1 MSDVLGYHT
10 MTKTHLTKDGSVY
23 IRHRNIQ
30 ALATDLT
37 KIKNESISF
46 LGSKIWNIFP
56 DEIKQQTSLNSFK
69 KSFENWKPQD
79 CSCRLCKVYITG
91 VSFPFTVVTTVKRFI
106 VCFFYP
112 TDTEL
117 FTFSTLISEMT

>member
-1 MSDVLGYHT
+1 
-10 MTKTHLTKDGSVY
+10 MTKTHLTKDGSVS

-30 ALATDLT
+30 AFATDLS

-69 KSFENWKPQD
+69 NHLKTGSHKIAHAD
-79 CSCRLCKVYITG
+79 CAMFILQ
-91 VSFPFTVVTTVKRFI
+91 VSVF
-106 VCFFYP
+106 
-112 TDTEL
+112 L
-117 FTFSTLISEMT
+117 SQLSQL